1 MKGNSKLT
9 ERQAGR
15 WIGIHC
21 ILQKLMQK
29 VNNNPEKSY
38 NKCKSKKKM
47 INKKLFSAG
56 DADIISKH

>member
-1 MKGNSKLT
+1 
-9 ERQAGR
+9 
-15 WIGIHC
+15 
-21 ILQKLMQK
+21 MQK

-38 NKCKSKKKM
+38 SKCKSKKKM